1 LEGLQLKIQGGISIV
16 IYCSA
21 FWPNIGGMETMLQTL
36 ARSFFEA
43 GNKIVIVTD
52 TSSSGPDKFPYRIVR
67 RPTFLQ
73 FLRLCRDSDL
83 ILSAPLSLRRIGPQ
97 LLSGR
102 PIVFHH
108 PNPFVGLSGDVR
120 WVDRLKRLVA
130 RRFVSIVAGQYMATQ
145 FPGAAVIPNPYD
157 DRLFDYDGKPK
168 SRALLFVGRLS
179 SVKGCE
185 TLIRALQI
193 AARYVKDASL
203 TVVGEGPERL
213 RLEAIAAD
221 LGLEENVSFIGAK
234 SGKELAEIMRDHRI
248 MVVPSHYNEP
258 FGIVAIE
265 GLASGCRLI
274 VSRNGGLVD
283 AVGPHALTFENGNV
297 EELAACVLKAL
308 GEPLCCGKIPEPIV
322 AHLSRHR
329 SEVAAEQ
336 YLSVFYKL
344 VEPGVRRARE

>member
-1 LEGLQLKIQGGISIV
+1 MQGGLSILM
-16 IYCSA
+16 YSGA
-21 FWPNIGGMETMLQTL
+21 FWPNIGGTETMLQTL

-52 TSSSGPDKFPYRIVR
+52 TSFSGPDEFPYRIVR

-73 FLRLCRDSDL
+73 FLRLCRGSDL
-83 ILSAPLSLRRIGPQ
+83 IFSAPLSLRRIAPQ
-97 LLSGR
+97 LLSAR
-102 PIVFHH
+102 PLVFHH

-120 WVDRLKRLVA
+120 LVDRLKRLVA

-157 DRLFDYDGKPK
+157 DNLFAYDGKPK
-168 SRALLFVGRLS
+168 SKTLLFVGRLS

-185 TLIRALQI
+185 TLIRALHI
-193 AARYVKDASL
+193 VVRYVKDASL
-203 TVVGEGPERL
+203 TVVGEGPEKL
-213 RLEAIAAD
+213 RLETISAD
-221 LGLEENVSFIGAK
+221 LGLKKNVSFVGAK
-234 SGKELAEIMRDHRI
+234 SGKELASIMRDHRI
-248 MVVPSHYNEP
+248 MVVPSLYKEP

-283 AVGPHALTFENGNV
+283 AIGPHALTFENGNI

-308 GEPLCCGKIPEPIV
+308 GEPPCCEKISESIA
-322 AHLSRHR
+322 AHLRRHR
-329 SEVAAEQ
+329 SDVAAEQ
-336 YLSVFYKL
+336 YLGIFYKL
-344 VEPGVRRARE
+344 AKPTSITRTRE

>member
-1 LEGLQLKIQGGISIV
+1 MQGGISIL

-52 TSSSGPDKFPYRIVR
+52 TSSSGPDKFPYQIVR

-73 FLRLCRDSDL
+73 FLLLCRDSDL
-83 ILSAPLSLRRIGPQ
+83 ILSAPLSLRRIVPQ

-108 PNPFVGLSGDVR
+108 PNPFVGWSGEVR

-130 RRFVSIVAGQYMATQ
+130 RRFASIVAGHYMATQ
-145 FPGAAVIPNPYD
+145 FPNAVVIPNPYD
-157 DRLFDYDGKPK
+157 DRLFIYDGKPK
-168 SRALLFVGRLS
+168 SKALLFVGRLS

-185 TLIRALQI
+185 TLIRALHI
-193 AARYVKDASL
+193 VLRYAKDARL
-203 TVVGEGPERL
+203 TIVGEGPEQL
-213 RLEAIAAD
+213 RLQAISAD
-221 LGLEENVSFIGAK
+221 LGLQENVLFVGAK
-234 SGKELAEIMRDHRI
+234 SGNELASIMRDHRI
-248 MVVPSHYNEP
+248 MVVPSLYKEP
-258 FGIVAIE
+258 FGIVALE

-283 AVGPHALTFENGNV
+283 AVGPHALTFENGNI

-308 GEPLCCGKIPEPIV
+308 GEQPSCGKIPEPV
-322 AHLSRHR
+322 AAHLSRHR
-329 SEVAAEQ
+329 LDVVAEQ
-336 YLSVFYKL
+336 YLGVFYKL
-344 VEPGVRRARE
+344 AGPADLRRTRG